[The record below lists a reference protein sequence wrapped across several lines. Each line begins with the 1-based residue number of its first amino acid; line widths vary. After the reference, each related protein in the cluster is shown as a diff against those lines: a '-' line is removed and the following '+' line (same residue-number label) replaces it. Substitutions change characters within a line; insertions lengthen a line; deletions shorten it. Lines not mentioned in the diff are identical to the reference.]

1 MGPSFDT
8 ISSSGPN
15 GAIIHYK
22 PEKDSCSIISKDQVY
37 LCDSGG
43 QFLDGTTDITRTLHF
58 GTPTDY
64 QREAYT
70 LVLKGHIALDQL
82 VFPKGTTG
90 FQADVVTRVPLW
102 KSGLDYR
109 HGTGY

>member
-8 ISSSGPN
+8 ISSSGAN

-22 PEKDSCSIISKDQVY
+22 PEKTSCSIISKDQVY

-58 GTPTDY
+58 GSPTDY
-64 QREAYT
+64 QKEAYT
-70 LVLKGHIALDQL
+70 LVLKGHIKLDQL

-90 FQADVVTRVPLW
+90 FQADIVTRAPLW
-102 KSGLDYR
+102 KAGLDYR
-109 HGTGY
+109 HGTG